1 VSPPT
6 LSLPLQL
13 PNPPPN
19 PQSQNQLDPNALFIT
34 SSLLPSIITSLRS
47 LSSILDPANTES
59 FNRLEASTQ
68 IYNLEYDIL
77 LLNSNT
83 TYSID
88 QEHVCLKIAA
98 HLYLWLVI
106 RELPP
111 TSQIL
116 ITVIQRLQHAVTL
129 NGEVM
134 GWWTGNWER
143 KMWLLWIFFMGA
155 VASNG
160 RPERFWFIE
169 EMAKL
174 CRDLRMK
181 GVEGPDGLRECLGRL
196 VLQEIFFEWH
206 LTAVWEDVMLFG
218 GIELPA
224 SEDAVE
230 ASLSDGVWS

>member
-1 VSPPT
+1 
-6 LSLPLQL
+6 
-13 PNPPPN
+13 
-19 PQSQNQLDPNALFIT
+19 
-34 SSLLPSIITSLRS
+34 
-47 LSSILDPANTES
+47 
-59 FNRLEASTQ
+59 
-68 IYNLEYDIL
+68 
-77 LLNSNT
+77 
-83 TYSID
+83 
-88 QEHVCLKIAA
+88 
-98 HLYLWLVI
+98 
-106 RELPP
+106 
-111 TSQIL
+111 
-116 ITVIQRLQHAVTL
+116 
-129 NGEVM
+129 
-134 GWWTGNWER
+134 
-143 KMWLLWIFFMGA
+143 MGA